1 MTTEIITEFAFSKSA
16 NLIEEKD
23 GDFDSWFLDAFD
35 FGSESIVETQY
46 KPLLRFAAQ
55 VLPVSV
61 IRVLDPKVGRI
72 LDMQEVYLCILYR
85 YLLKNFG

>member
-23 GDFDSWFLDAFD
+23 GNFDSWFLDAFD

-46 KPLLRFAAQ
+46 KPFLRFAAQ
-55 VLPVSV
+55 VLPVAV
-61 IRVLDPKVGRI
+61 IKILSPKVGGI
-72 LDMQEVYLCILYR
+72 LDMQEVYLCRL
-85 YLLKNFG
+85 